1 MKKSTQRRTN
11 VAGMALSSTFLLTAL
26 LAGSAAANEAAK
38 GGDTPP
44 VTGHTSGDMVKAPP
58 EKDGRLISLVVLL
71 KEPRKLDEAQIT
83 QLVGKAMG
91 IAPAA
96 DTVNKGFLVAK
107 PPYYKV
113 ELESGLYVINNIAAP
128 YFENTDK
135 LAAEIT
141 DPALRQAVTGHRA
154 WMSVDWAGKE
164 EPVNLRATYV
174 DIGKIAAALATPDAM
189 AIYSPEAGQ
198 LSPFNDGVA
207 RSMAGNDPLEIFD
220 GASGD
225 SESIA
230 ISDDDPQVRAAQ
242 EKARKAWPE
251 FARAYEAKAGKNF
264 AVIGRIAEGDNA
276 EHLWLSV
283 TSIDADSVHGTLDNA
298 PVALTTLKM
307 GQDLHVKIKDV
318 DDWIY
323 IGSDGVPVGGFTREA
338 LMHARDTA
346 SNAAR

>member
-11 VAGMALSSTFLLTAL
+11 VALSSAFLLTAL
-26 LAGSAAANEAAK
+26 LAGNAGANEAAK

-44 VTGHTSGDMVKAPP
+44 VTGHTTGDMVKAAPD
-58 EKDGRLISLVVLL
+58 KDGRLISLVVLL
-71 KEPRKLDEAQIT
+71 KEPRKLDEAQLT
-83 QLVGKAMG
+83 QLVSKAIG

-107 PPYYKV
+107 PPYYKI

-128 YFENTDK
+128 YFENTEK
-135 LAAEIT
+135 LASEVT
-141 DPALRQAVTGHRA
+141 DPELRRAVTDHRA

-164 EPVNLRATYV
+164 EPANLRATYI
-174 DIGKIAAALATPDAM
+174 DIGKIAAALASPDAM
-189 AIYSPEAGQ
+189 AVYSPEAGQ
-198 LSPFNDGVA
+198 LSAYNDGVA
-207 RSMAGNDPLEIFD
+207 KAMVGNDPLEIFD
-220 GASGD
+220 DASGD

-230 ISDDDPQVRAAQ
+230 ISDNDPEIRAAQ

-251 FARAYEAKAGKNF
+251 FARAYETKSGKNF

-298 PVALTTLKM
+298 PVALTTLKE
-307 GQDLHVKIKDV
+307 GQPLHVKIKDV

-323 IGSDGVPVGGFTREA
+323 VGSDGVPVGGFTREA

-346 SNAAR
+346 SKAAR